1 MRRVLL
7 AFSLFTGLGL
17 AGPVQAQTSLA
28 GQSLT
33 VLLPPGGPL
42 PKDMT
47 DAFEKKTGIKLDLQ
61 TLGWDDIRTK
71 VVTSMVAG
79 TAPADVTE
87 VDWSWVGQFGQAN
100 WYTPLNDSI
109 DAATVADIPTTK
121 SFRFAGNLLAVPYN
135 NDFRILIYN
144 KKLFEGAGIPE
155 PPKTIEELTADARLL
170 KQKGIVTYPIALP
183 LS

>member
-28 GQSLT
+28 GQSLPR
-33 VLLPPGGPL
+33 LLPPWGTL

-87 VDWSWVGQFGQAN
+87 GEWSWGGECGPA
-100 WYTPLNDSI
+100 
-109 DAATVADIPTTK
+109 
-121 SFRFAGNLLAVPYN
+121 
-135 NDFRILIYN
+135 
-144 KKLFEGAGIPE
+144 
-155 PPKTIEELTADARLL
+155 
-170 KQKGIVTYPIALP
+170 
-183 LS
+183 